1 MKGSARL
8 IRAGVVLAVVAGLVY
23 VGYSRWYAGPM
34 AELQDE
40 RATLQDEINRYE
52 DAMRDRGRL
61 ERGLQSAGQT
71 MLGAEFDVV
80 EHRFRDGLSRVGEQA
95 GLSGIRVTSG
105 SAQRQTN
112 PRARAPRQ
120 PRALTRQFRDNPD
133 FALVQGTL
141 TGQGDLEQV
150 LHAMAIIESQPW
162 IHRVRTF
169 RLNPAGQSRDRFE
182 LRVDAD
188 TIFSPDL
195 AGEENPAETLASV
208 SSDRESLWRS
218 IEAQN
223 RFRRPPPPPPEPEEP
238 EEEEEEPEAQPP
250 APPPPPPYGEWRLVG
265 IIETSSTSE
274 AVMERRRGSQTLVL
288 TPGQRVLDAVFL
300 GGLGE
305 RALFEIDGERFIL
318 RVGQS
323 LDERES
329 AGQVHSEP
337 NA

>member
-1 MKGSARL
+1 MKRSGRL
-8 IRAGVVLAVVAGLVY
+8 IRAGIVLAVVAGLVY
-23 VGYSRWYAGPM
+23 FGYSRWYAGPM
-34 AELQDE
+34 AELEGE
-40 RATLQDEINRYE
+40 RVTLQDEIDRYE

-61 ERGLQSAGQT
+61 ERGLRSAGQT
-71 MLGAEFDVV
+71 MLGGEFDVV
-80 EHRFRDGLSRVGEQA
+80 EHRFRDGLSRVAETA

-105 SAQRQTN
+105 SPQRQTN

-120 PRALTRQFRDNPD
+120 PRSLTRQFRDRPD

-141 TGQGDLEQV
+141 TGQGDLEQA
-150 LHAMAIIESQPW
+150 LHALAIIEAQPW
-162 IHRVRTF
+162 IHRVRSF
-169 RLNPAGQSRDRFE
+169 RINPVGQSRDRFE

-188 TIFSPDL
+188 TIYASDL

-208 SSDRESLWRS
+208 SAERESLWRGVVA
-218 IEAQN
+218 EN
-223 RFRRPPPPPPEPEEP
+223 RFRRPPPPPPEPEEIEEEDEP
-238 EEEEEEPEAQPP
+238 EEQPP
-250 APPPPPPYGEWRLVG
+250 PPPPPPPYGDWRLVG

-274 AVMERRRGSQTLVL
+274 AVMEHRRGSRTRVL
-288 TPGQRVLDAVFL
+288 NPGQRVLDAVFL

-305 RALFEIDGERFIL
+305 RALFEIDGQRFIL

-323 LDERES
+323 LDEREP